1 MNRYLCVHGHFY
13 QPPRENPWLSEV
25 EIQDSAYPYHDWNER
40 IITECYAPNGASRI
54 LDAENKIIDIV
65 NNYSQISFNFGPTLL
80 SWMLRK
86 NPETY
91 DKIIKADKE
100 NREKFSGHGPAI
112 AQVYNHMIMPL
123 ASRRDKQTQIEWGI
137 KDFEYRF
144 ERKPEG
150 MWLAETAVDL
160 ETLDIMADYGIKFT
174 ILSPYQA
181 NKVKSIQSKEWLN
194 ASGGKI
200 DPKQAYLCRLPSGK
214 SINIFFYD
222 GPVSQ
227 DVAFG
232 RLLDNGDNFAN
243 RLIGTFSD
251 NKEQPQL
258 AHIATDGETYGHH
271 HIYGE
276 MALSYA
282 LNNIA
287 EKSRAKITIYAEFL
301 EKFPPRNEVQVIEN
315 SSWSCFHGIERWR
328 SNCGCH
334 VGINSDW
341 DQSWRVGLRKAM
353 DWLRDSLAGIYEEQI
368 VKYLDDAWAARNDY
382 INVVLKRTPDSIN
395 AFLSLHAEKKL
406 SATEKTNVL
415 RLLEMQR
422 HAMLMYTSCG
432 WYFDDVSGT
441 EAMQVIH
448 YAARAIQ
455 LARAVSGIDLEA
467 EYLDILKGAKSNIK
481 GYDNAARLYEKFVRT
496 TMLDLKRVA
505 AHYAVSSLF
514 NTYDKQVNIY
524 NYEMKSENSERM
536 VAGKQQF
543 VAGSI
548 YIKSA
553 ITFEQEEFSYAVLHL
568 GDHIIFGGICPVLND
583 EIFTRMHFQIKDAFG
598 KGDVSS
604 IISLLDKYFQGHSY
618 SLWHVFRDEQRR
630 ILTHMLT
637 SALKEIETSFRQI
650 NENHYPIMLAMKQN
664 NIPLPQVL
672 LSTLSFI
679 FNKEIKNK
687 LEQDEVEIRQII
699 DLVKESKRWTLNIDK
714 TTLGFV
720 ASRKIS
726 SLMAQFRDDPENAD
740 IIKNMENLFKILRP
754 LGLEM
759 RIWEAQNIYFSVK
772 KELYNVMQGKANQ
785 DDKNAQKWV
794 RNFKAL
800 GGYLFVRSK

>member
-395 AFLSLHAEKKL
+395 AFLSLHAEK
-406 SATEKTNVL
+406 N
-415 RLLEMQR
+415 
-422 HAMLMYTSCG
+422 
-432 WYFDDVSGT
+432 
-441 EAMQVIH
+441 
-448 YAARAIQ
+448 
-455 LARAVSGIDLEA
+455 
-467 EYLDILKGAKSNIK
+467 
-481 GYDNAARLYEKFVRT
+481 
-496 TMLDLKRVA
+496 
-505 AHYAVSSLF
+505 
-514 NTYDKQVNIY
+514 
-524 NYEMKSENSERM
+524 
-536 VAGKQQF
+536 
-543 VAGSI
+543 
-548 YIKSA
+548 
-553 ITFEQEEFSYAVLHL
+553 
-568 GDHIIFGGICPVLND
+568 
-583 EIFTRMHFQIKDAFG
+583 
-598 KGDVSS
+598 
-604 IISLLDKYFQGHSY
+604 
-618 SLWHVFRDEQRR
+618 
-630 ILTHMLT
+630 
-637 SALKEIETSFRQI
+637 
-650 NENHYPIMLAMKQN
+650 
-664 NIPLPQVL
+664 
-672 LSTLSFI
+672 
-679 FNKEIKNK
+679 
-687 LEQDEVEIRQII
+687 
-699 DLVKESKRWTLNIDK
+699 
-714 TTLGFV
+714 
-720 ASRKIS
+720 
-726 SLMAQFRDDPENAD
+726 
-740 IIKNMENLFKILRP
+740 
-754 LGLEM
+754 
-759 RIWEAQNIYFSVK
+759 
-772 KELYNVMQGKANQ
+772 
-785 DDKNAQKWV
+785 
-794 RNFKAL
+794 
-800 GGYLFVRSK
+800 